1 MAFRWLSDG
10 FPMAFRWLSHC
21 FRHSFVI
28 VLSFVYKSILL
39 FFCLDPSLQIVIKW
53 FSPNFYYLLIS
64 FQSRLCDRSDI
75 SLVIDSAVAYYK
87 KDGPEVMLFSGDR
100 FYESYFVN
108 ITANRMDFTVKSIKQ
123 LDNKLEPPIDT
134 AYNEI
139 VYNGIGPIDTIGLY
153 LINVS

>member
-1 MAFRWLSDG
+1 
-10 FPMAFRWLSHC
+10 MAFRWLSHC

-87 KDGPEVMLFSGDR
+87 KDGPKVMLFSGDR

>member
-1 MAFRWLSDG
+1 MTRST
-10 FPMAFRWLSHC
+10 
-21 FRHSFVI
+21 I
-28 VLSFVYKSILL
+28 ITILL

-87 KDGPEVMLFSGDR
+87 KDGPKVMLFSGDR